1 MHGETDPARLIR
13 QMRPQLDPETWV
25 FVTLPRGQAV
35 PAGLDPLFRFREA
48 EGLTLVLTE
57 AEARAAG
64 LDFAFPSRRIT
75 LTIHSSL
82 DAVGLIAAVAAA
94 LAKAGIACNPVA
106 GFHHDHLFVPA
117 ARAADAMAALEALGR
132 RRR

>member
-25 FVTLPRGQAV
+25 FVTLPPGRDV

-57 AEARAAG
+57 AEAGRPG
-64 LDFAFPSRRIT
+64 WTSPFP
-75 LTIHSSL
+75 
-82 DAVGLIAAVAAA
+82 AAA
-94 LAKAGIACNPVA
+94 SP
-106 GFHHDHLFVPA
+106 
-117 ARAADAMAALEALGR
+117 
-132 RRR
+132 